1 MSRALLAAVAA
12 LLVLVAGCAEQTGG
26 TPTGEGGITDY
37 EPPAISTDPDAP
49 TETEDPSTGGDEPSG
64 LADVDPCGLVDQ
76 AGLGSLG
83 LTGGEE
89 KEVGA
94 ARVCRYRH
102 EGASLNESFT
112 VSVEVFAENGITDLA
127 KDTTIQQLPQVGSH
141 EAVSF
146 VDVAGVCGVS
156 LGVGEGA
163 RVDNTAVGGDQQQGC
178 QLAAQLAALV
188 EPKLP

>member
-12 LLVLVAGCAEQTGG
+12 LLVLVSGCAEQTQG
-26 TPTGEGGITDY
+26 TPTGGDTTGNAGPPSIT
-37 EPPAISTDPDAP
+37 TDPGAP
-49 TETEDPSTGGDEPSG
+49 TETEEPPTGEDEPSG

-76 AGLGSLG
+76 AGLASLG
-83 LTGGEE
+83 LTGGEG
-89 KEVGA
+89 KEIGG

-102 EGASLNESFT
+102 DGASLNESFT
-112 VSVEVFAENGITDLA
+112 VSVEVFDSNGIADLAEN
-127 KDTTIQQLPQVGSH
+127 TTVQELPKVGAH
-141 EAVSF
+141 DAVSF
-146 VDVAGVCGVS
+146 VDEAGVCGVS
-156 LGVGEGA
+156 LGVGEDA

>member
-1 MSRALLAAVAA
+1 MSRPLLAATAA
-12 LLVLVAGCAEQTGG
+12 LLVLLSGCSERTEGSPTPSSG
-26 TPTGEGGITDY
+26 TTFDRTITAD
-37 EPPAISTDPDAP
+37 P
-49 TETEDPSTGGDEPSG
+49 TEPTEPTESSSGVEEPSG

-89 KEVGA
+89 KTLGE

-102 EGASLNESFT
+102 DGPTLNESFT
-112 VSVEVFAENGITDLA
+112 VSVELFDTRGLADIVGTDV
-127 KDTTIQQLPQVGSH
+127 KQLPKIGGHDASSFIGPTGS
-141 EAVSF
+141 
-146 VDVAGVCGVS
+146 CGVS
-156 LGVGEGA
+156 LGVGEES